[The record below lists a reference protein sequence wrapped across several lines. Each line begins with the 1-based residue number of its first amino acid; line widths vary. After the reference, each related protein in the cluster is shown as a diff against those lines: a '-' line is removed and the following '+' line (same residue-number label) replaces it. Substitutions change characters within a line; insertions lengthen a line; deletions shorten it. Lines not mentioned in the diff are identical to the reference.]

1 MADAR
6 PNILLIMTDQQRG
19 DCLGIDGH
27 PVLQT
32 PFLDNLAESGVRF
45 SNGYSAC
52 PVCTPARR
60 TVLTGRKPSR
70 HGVLVNHNAPLP
82 WPTMAGEL
90 QEAGYQTHLVGKS
103 HWGPDPLDVGFD
115 SATTAGGPRAPG
127 PGQTNDYQQFLHE
140 NGITSPRASDAHGC
154 YGNGYP
160 SRPWHLEERLHF
172 SNWVA
177 DRTIDLIDNCDED
190 RPFFIWANFIH
201 PHQPL
206 TPPQFYYDKY
216 MGMDLPEP
224 VVGDWARVFD
234 QPQRGLNPEPWR
246 ISVEPEV
253 TKQMRAAYYGC
264 IEHIDHQIA
273 RMIWHG
279 MLPKNTV
286 VAFASDHGE
295 MLGDHQWL
303 RKRNPFEPSARVP
316 FLVRFPE
323 SYGIQSGQV
332 IDKPVELMDLMPTFL
347 DAAGVDIPVTVDGE
361 SLVPLMKDESSAW
374 RDFVHGEC
382 CNVPSSNSGMQ
393 YVTDGKRKFAWFPG
407 KDEELFFDLEEDP
420 QEVRNLSNDPDR
432 AIEVATWRGHLIAQL
447 GDRPEGFTDGEKL
460 IEQDG
465 PTAPVLTRVIEDAQ
479 ASEVIE

>member
-1 MADAR
+1 
-6 PNILLIMTDQQRG
+6 MTDQQRG
-19 DCLGIDGH
+19 DCLGIGGH

-32 PFLDNLAESGVRF
+32 PYLDNVAASGIRF
-45 SNGYSAC
+45 SNAYSAC

-60 TVLTGRKPSR
+60 TILTGRKPSN
-70 HGVLVNHNAPLP
+70 HGVLVNHNQPLP
-82 WPTMAGEL
+82 WPTLAGEL
-90 QEAGYQTHLVGKS
+90 KKSGYQTHLIGKS
-103 HWGPDPLDVGFD
+103 HWGPSPLDVGFD
-115 SATTAGGPRAPG
+115 SMTHAGGPRSPG
-127 PGQTNDYQQFLHE
+127 PGSDNEYQQFLRE

-160 SRPWHLEERLHF
+160 ARPWHLEERLHF

-177 DRTIDLIDNCDED
+177 DQAIDFIDNRDED
-190 RPFFIWANFIH
+190 KPFFMWANFIH

-216 MGMDLPEP
+216 MAMDLPEP

-234 QPQRGLNPEPWR
+234 KPVRGLEPEPWR
-246 ISVEPEV
+246 ISVDPIV
-253 TKQMRAAYYGC
+253 MKQIRAAYYGC

-279 MLPKNTV
+279 LLPKNTI

-303 RKRNPFEPSARVP
+303 RKRNPFEPSAHVP

-323 SYGIQSGQV
+323 SQDIAPGQV
-332 IDKPVELMDLMPTFL
+332 IDRPVELMDLMPTFL
-347 DAAGVDIPVTVDGE
+347 DAAGVDIPETVDGE
-361 SLVPLMKDESSAW
+361 SLIPLMRDASSPW
-374 RDFVHGEC
+374 RRFVHGEC

-393 YVTDGKRKFAWFPG
+393 YVTDGKRKFAWYPG
-407 KDEELFFDLEEDP
+407 RDEELFFDLEQDP
-420 QEVRNLSNDPDR
+420 QEMHNLANDPDR

-460 IEQDG
+460 IKQDG
-465 PTAPVLTRVIEDAQ
+465 PTAPVLTSVIEDV
-479 ASEVIE
+479 E